1 MQSQAVPR
9 TYMYIQPLV
18 ICKCSKCLSTTLK
31 YSIRHR
37 HADYMYNTVKVVTCT
52 EESIYDVNACN
63 IHAHIQCTCILEA
76 VGVALLQTSVSINT
90 QRASTSNT
98 VHAGVADRLIQA
110 HTTQCGCTTLGEIT
124 KQHKSACL
132 LHHMQHMQSEPPQ
145 MIHQQLVNQS
155 TKLDH
160 LHQTLGNG
168 LAWQTCLNK
177 CPTVQYTHVNISRT
191 CQASLPAP
199 RSRYTLVLVISLHH
213 ITIS

>member
-1 MQSQAVPR
+1 
-9 TYMYIQPLV
+9 MYIQPLV

-76 VGVALLQTSVSINT
+76 VGVALFQTRVSINT
-90 QRASTSNT
+90 QCASTSNT

-124 KQHKSACL
+124 KVLASYVTCN
-132 LHHMQHMQSEPPQ
+132 MQSE
-145 MIHQQLVNQS
+145 
-155 TKLDH
+155 
-160 LHQTLGNG
+160 
-168 LAWQTCLNK
+168 
-177 CPTVQYTHVNISRT
+177 
-191 CQASLPAP
+191 QASTDDPSAACKLVYQARPSPSNSWRWSSLIDLSQQVVLPCSTHM
-199 RSRYTLVLVISLHH
+199 RM
-213 ITIS
+213 